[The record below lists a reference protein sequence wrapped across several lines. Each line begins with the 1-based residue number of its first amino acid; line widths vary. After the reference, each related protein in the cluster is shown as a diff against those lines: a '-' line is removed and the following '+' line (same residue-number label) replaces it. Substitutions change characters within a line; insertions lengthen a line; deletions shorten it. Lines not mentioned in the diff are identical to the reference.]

1 MNKEMQDCLTTF
13 SDLLNEGHPMS
24 EIMRKM
30 GISKATYF
38 RYLKIFRQGKKIR
51 AVGKIHDVSS
61 CVFAVVLLAI
71 FLLQEMTPL
80 REALIFPFTPGLDSG
95 IIYLY

>member
-1 MNKEMQDCLTTF
+1 MPEEFWQVHNARGAGRKKMNKEMQDRLTTF

-38 RYLKIFRQGKKIR
+38 RYVKIFRQG
-51 AVGKIHDVSS
+51 
-61 CVFAVVLLAI
+61 
-71 FLLQEMTPL
+71 E
-80 REALIFPFTPGLDSG
+80 ENPGG
-95 IIYLY
+95 GENP